1 MTFLS
6 TVLAQLGNPTNVDTG
21 IDISGAAPESLNF
34 SFGDLVSWA
43 VIAVLVIAGLIFFF
57 MLIIGGLKWIM
68 SGGDK
73 AATESARGQITAAL
87 IGLVIVFSAWA
98 IAQLIGTVFGV
109 SILDVDIPAIGTA
122 TGNNGGGGNAN

>member
-6 TVLAQLGNPTNVDTG
+6 TVFAGSGSLVIRDPGIGN
-21 IDISGAAPESLNF
+21 ISGFTLTNI
-34 SFGDLVSWA
+34 VSWA
-43 VIAVLVIAGLIFFF
+43 VTAIIVIAGLIFFF
-57 MLIIGGLKWIM
+57 MLIIGGLRWIL

-98 IAQLIGTVFGV
+98 IAQLIQAVFGV
-109 SILDVDIPAIGTA
+109 EILNLTIPAIGQ
-122 TGNNGGGGNAN
+122 GGS

>member
-6 TVLAQLGNPTNVDTG
+6 TVFAQLGEGTVGSTDINITG
-21 IDISGAAPESLNF
+21 PESLNF
-34 SFGDLVSWA
+34 EFGQLVAWA
-43 VIAVLVIAGLIFFF
+43 VTAILVVAGLIFFF
-57 MLIIGGLKWIM
+57 MLIIGGLKWIL

-98 IAQLIGTVFGV
+98 IAQLISAVFGV
-109 SILDVDIPAIGTA
+109 NILDVAIPGISEA

>member
-6 TVLAQLGNPTNVDTG
+6 TVFAQLGSGTGGGEPVDVTGAIPT
-21 IDISGAAPESLNF
+21 ELNF
-34 SFGDLVSWA
+34 TVGNIITWA
-43 VIAVLVIAGLIFFF
+43 ITAVLVIAGLIFFF
-57 MLIIGGLKWIM
+57 MLIIGGLRWIL

-98 IAQLIGTVFGV
+98 IAQLISAVFGV
-109 SILDVDIPAIGTA
+109 DILQFTIPGIGS
-122 TGNNGGGGNAN
+122 